1 MGSVIWSNVVPS
13 IPSCGVSV
21 GLMRGLHPIHIQAV
35 QCAVGPYQECSW
47 FNLFHRALISQQ
59 TTYCTL

>member
-21 GLMRGLHPIHIQAV
+21 GLMRGLHPIHIQSV
-35 QCAVGPYQECSW
+35 QCAVGPYQECS
-47 FNLFHRALISQQ
+47 
-59 TTYCTL
+59 